1 MPLAPSTTSDPLRT
15 PPPSGPDGSFS
26 PSELV
31 GCGPVQADDW
41 PAVPLWFSCRNA
53 AHTMDQ
59 RKGEPML
66 TGLTQEQSGV
76 TGNRSSKSIPYKSS
90 IFDII

>member
-66 TGLTQEQSGV
+66 TGLTQFFNDAYLFGGDLLSV
-76 TGNRSSKSIPYKSS
+76 AINLAA
-90 IFDII
+90 